1 MAVTGARNRSYAAER
16 PTMTLAQKVTGAV
29 GVVFLVVGILGFIP
43 GVTTNVDDISF
54 WGTDSGAHLFD
65 LFHVSVFHNLVHVAY
80 GVVGLMAMVAGHRSS
95 RSYLLG
101 GGAVYLLLWLYGL
114 VVDQSSDA
122 NFVPLND
129 ADNWLHLGLGIG
141 MIALGLF
148 LARDLV
154 DRSSPT
160 MGEPDRRRDAPGRV

>member
-1 MAVTGARNRSYAAER
+1 MAVTGARHRSYAAER

-43 GVTTNVDDISF
+43 GITTNVDDITF
-54 WGTDSGAHLFD
+54 WGTDSGAHLLD
-65 LFHVSVFHNLVHVAY
+65 LFHVSVLHNLVHVAY

-95 RSYLLG
+95 RSYLLA